1 MNEENQQQQNKNQ
14 EQNQNLDQQPSLLK
28 RLHGNKKAQMALF
41 AFTMIYLISPIDLIP
56 DTIPIVGV
64 FDDIGIVIAEI
75 AQFLV
80 YLNNQKIALNKKIKK
95 HKR

>member
-1 MNEENQQQQNKNQ
+1 MNEETQQQN
-14 EQNQNLDQQPSLLK
+14 QNQDQNQQPSLLK

-41 AFTMIYLISPIDLIP
+41 AFTMIYLISPVDLIP
-56 DTIPIVGV
+56 DTIPVIGI

-75 AQFLV
+75 TQFLI
-80 YLNNQKIALNKKIKK
+80 YLNNQKITLNKKLKK